1 MPRAARWTVLATLA
15 VAVAV
20 SVAAWVAPSAASARQ
35 HVWSVAPD
43 STVDGSPGT
52 APEPTAS
59 EPSTP
64 EPTAPDSTPATS
76 EPDTP
81 TSQSQEN
88 DELVGAGNPD
98 SDVDSTTAAIAV
110 VGFVLLVALAAWW
123 MVRRTDPDAE
133 PMPRRHPETGPPSDL
148 L

>member
-1 MPRAARWTVLATLA
+1 MPRAARWTVLAATTMAL
-15 VAVAV
+15 
-20 SVAAWVAPSAASARQ
+20 SVATWIAPGATSARQ
-35 HVWSVAPD
+35 HVWSIAPD

-52 APEPTAS
+52 APETTVS
-59 EPSTP
+59 DPSIP

-76 EPDTP
+76 EPDTS
-81 TSQSQEN
+81 TSDGPGN
-88 DELVGAGNPD
+88 DELVGAGSPD